1 MASILHL
8 RRGLAFLLFGL
19 SSCAFGHAFLDH
31 AVPPVG
37 STLNAAPD
45 RVRLW
50 FTQQLEPAFSGIAVD
65 DAKGVRVDT
74 GNAALD
80 PNDGTSLSVGLKP
93 IGPGTYTV
101 HWHVVSVDSHRTE
114 GSWTFVIA
122 K

>member
-1 MASILHL
+1 MVPTRRWL
-8 RRGLAFLLFGL
+8 RGLAILLFGI
-19 SSCAFGHAFLDH
+19 SGYAFGHAFLDH
-31 AVPPVG
+31 AAPPVG

-50 FTQQLEPAFSGIAVD
+50 FTQELEPAFSGIEID
-65 DAKGVRVDT
+65 DAKGARVDT
-74 GNAALD
+74 GKATLD
-80 PNDGTSLSVGLKP
+80 PNDGTLLSVGLKP
-93 IGPGTYTV
+93 LGPGTYTV